1 MESPYAQRVRIRF
14 TKLGQTRWIG
24 HLDLQRAWER
34 SLNRAKM
41 PMAYTQGFNRR
52 PKMQLASAL
61 SLGTTSECEVIDL
74 WLLESLTVE
83 TITEKL
89 SAKMAP
95 GIDVVSVQEVE
106 MRSPALPT
114 LVDSAVYT
122 ALLKFVEI
130 PADLIEERIEALM
143 AQESIMREKKSK
155 KSKVRMYD
163 LKPLVLGLSIDK
175 EAEPFPIIHIRTMAQ
190 EGKNGRP
197 DEILKSLEIDPHNVH
212 IHRVELRLKTPEPS
226 T

>member
-61 SLGTTSECEVIDL
+61 SLGTTSQCEVIDL
-74 WLLESLTVE
+74 WLLESLSIE

-89 SAKMAP
+89 SDKMAP

-114 LVDSAVYT
+114 QVDTALYT
-122 ALLKFVEI
+122 ATLKFVETS
-130 PADLIEERIEALM
+130 ADTIAERITALM
-143 AQESIMREKKSK
+143 AQETIMREKKSK
-155 KSKVRMYD
+155 KSKTRMYD
-163 LKPLVLGLSIDK
+163 LKPLVLSLEIEK
-175 EAEPFPIIHIRTMAQ
+175 EAEPFPIIHIHTMAQ

-197 DEILKSLEIDPHNVH
+197 DEILKALEIDPHNVH
-212 IHRVELRLKTPEPS
+212 IHRAELRLKTPS
-226 T
+226 